1 MSVLYI
7 MMFRWIKNSHKYK
20 SFEIDAA
27 TIKISVIEYHYW
39 INRQAYGLF

>member
-7 MMFRWIKNSHKYK
+7 DKEYK
-20 SFEIDAA
+20 SFEIDAV
-27 TIKISVIEYHYW
+27 TIKISVIEYHHW